1 MLNNKQKIK
10 VSVFL
15 GTAVLFLSIISSAF
29 ASPSAPSVSAGI
41 LLYQEGQ
48 YHEAVEE
55 LRAVLKEDPEN
66 PQALKYLRL
75 SERFLGTAEE
85 NLTKQ
90 SSPVSTSATSQEQ
103 IIDETLNKLEALSD
117 FEQNYLALKKS
128 PASISSSPAIAAEE
142 TAKQADLVIPSSLNQ
157 SSAPQRAASYES
169 KETAGSTIPR
179 GPLALPQKEGAIE
192 TKPSATSIHGDIR
205 MGFGYETSGGGDF
218 IWKRANFNLNEKN
231 FRTISW
237 NQLNRRE
244 DTFDPAIY
252 DRLEFNVDVEPLD
265 NPFSFHTNIVID
277 PWSYVGKTN
286 KISLESVEAGLTGIH
301 DSIDVQLLSLG
312 NTNYTINQ
320 IIDTLKKGTLVDLIE
335 YKVRNGHVPQQTLH
349 TKDGW
354 QSFLMP
360 ELELHQWFWP
370 VRELWMDYEPNENVK
385 LEIFPFGL
393 EDKAMTTDD
402 PLRLSNNR
410 TWWEESPWLAN
421 WKQGHYNPD
430 VTDIWGWPTTPDFTK
445 GKWDDALAFATR
457 DSEARRLTGLRGMSV
472 EFSKDDTE
480 IETTIASPK
489 TLWQD
494 YDSLNA
500 LATSVRAKQHLSDQ
514 FYVGTLDNAH
524 LGFVNQ
530 DLDGYNVVTAYD
542 AGWMPTPSSKISAE
556 YAFSFTEQ
564 DLTNSDYDS
573 RQRGSAYD
581 MQLVGTSSYLSGADQ
596 DYFGIQPGEDETTFY
611 KTRLRLSRMDKG
623 FQSSLSTYLETRDD
637 EYWSRHLTFRDP
649 ANFKNITFDDI
660 DPFRIG
666 NGIDYDRYV
675 INWRSDLSFFDKQ
688 IKGLTDIRNVHQ
700 ASTNKYVETV
710 ARTEWGWEP
719 TSRFETKTLLLAHHI
734 PLTTGGFDPFIT
746 RLSGGA
752 MANDDMPDGEDAS
765 LYTASAGLKYWL
777 TNWLAWDG
785 TWERTNDFTVAT
797 DNYPRGIFNDTS
809 VATYTSYGNI
819 YREDYAFLYDQG
831 YFPMPPYEYHNIF
844 RTGITFKP
852 SEKWDLYLDYA
863 RNPYEWAGPSDDNL
877 NHVGLA
883 VAYTPTSRLQMYAK
897 YTWSRVNSVNDV
909 LYNNGQINFQSHHN
923 IFLET
928 QYLFKDDSKITGS
941 FGVGPS
947 IYNAYASATPYAGS
961 TTPTMD
967 TQKMFR
973 LFYTKSF

>member
-1 MLNNKQKIK
+1 MDLG
-10 VSVFL
+10 VFL
-15 GTAVLFLSIISSAF
+15 YEQGQYNEAAQEFQAVL
-29 ASPSAPSVSAGI
+29 
-41 LLYQEGQ
+41 E
-48 YHEAVEE
+48 
-55 LRAVLKEDPEN
+55 EDPNNSE
-66 PQALKYLRL
+66 ALKYLQMTEQSL
-75 SERFLGTAEE
+75 RFIKTKVAEQPLP
-85 NLTKQ
+85 N
-90 SSPVSTSATSQEQ
+90 PVRATNQAQ
-103 IIDETLNKLEALSD
+103 AINKTLDQFEALGQ
-117 FEQNYLALKKS
+117 FEKNYVAQRQPQSVITAGTSSTDKVRTI
-128 PASISSSPAIAAEE
+128 ISEE
-142 TAKQADLVIPSSLNQ
+142 QDQRSSLMT
-157 SSAPQRAASYES
+157 AYES
-169 KETAGSTIPR
+169 EKIPDGIFSDER
-179 GPLALPQKEGAIE
+179 PLLPSEKKDLEEQL
-192 TKPSATSIHGDIR
+192 PMSSIHGNMR
-205 MGFGYETSGGGDF
+205 MGFGYETSGHGDF
-218 IWKRANFNLNEKN
+218 IWKRANFNFNEKN
-231 FRTISW
+231 FRSISW

-244 DTFDPAIY
+244 NTFDPAIY
-252 DRLEFNVDVEPLD
+252 DRMEFNVDVEPVD
-265 NPFSFHTNIVID
+265 NPLSFHTNIGID

-286 KISLESVEAGLTGIH
+286 KVTLSSTSPGNSGVYDSL
-301 DSIDVQLLSLG
+301 DVQVLYAG

-320 IIDTLKKGTLVDLIE
+320 VIDTLKKGDLVDLLE
-335 YKVRNGHVPQQTLH
+335 YKVRNGHVPTTTLSS
-349 TKDGW
+349 KGG
-354 QSFLMP
+354 QSFILP

-385 LEIFPFGL
+385 VEVFPFGL

-402 PLRLSNNR
+402 PLCLSNNK

-421 WKQGHYNPD
+421 WKPGHYNPNT
-430 VTDIWGWPTTPDFTK
+430 TDQWGWPTTPPDFTK

-457 DSEARRLTGLRGMSV
+457 DSEGRRLTGLRGVST

-500 LATSVRAKQHLSDQ
+500 LGTSVRAKQHFSEE

-530 DLDGYNVVTAYD
+530 NLDGYNVVTAYD
-542 AGWMPTPSSKISAE
+542 AGWMPTPGSKISAE

-564 DLTNSDYDS
+564 DLSNSDYDS
-573 RQRGSAYD
+573 RQRGSGYD
-581 MQLVGTSSYLSGADQ
+581 MQLIGTSSSLAGADQ
-596 DYFGIQPGEDETTFY
+596 DYFRLQPGEDEINFY

-637 EYWSRHLTFRDP
+637 EFWSRHITFRDP
-649 ANFKNITFDDI
+649 ANFQTISFDDI

-675 INWRSDLSFFDKQ
+675 INWRSDFSLQDKE

-700 ASTNKYVETV
+700 ASTDKYIETV
-710 ARTEWGWEP
+710 ARTEWGWQP
-719 TSRFETKTLLLAHHI
+719 TSRFETKALLLAHHV
-734 PLTTGGFDPFIT
+734 PLTTKGYDPFIT
-746 RLSGGA
+746 RLTGGA
-752 MANDDMPDGEDAS
+752 MANDAIPDGEDAS
-765 LYTASAGLKYWL
+765 LYTASTGLKYWF

-797 DNYPRGIFNDTS
+797 DNYPRGIFNDMS
-809 VATYTSYGNI
+809 VTTYNSYGKV
-819 YREDYAFLYDQG
+819 YREDYSYLYDQG
-831 YFPMPPYEYHNIF
+831 YFPLPPYEYHNIF
-844 RTGITFKP
+844 RTGVTFKP
-852 SEKWDLYLDYA
+852 SEKWDLYLDYT
-863 RNPYEWAGPSDDNL
+863 RNPYEFAGPSDDNL
-877 NHVGLA
+877 NHIGLA
-883 VAYTPTSRLQMYAK
+883 VNYTPTSRLQIYMK
-897 YTWSRVNSVNDV
+897 YTWSRVNSLNDL

-947 IYNAYASATPYAGS
+947 IYNAYAAQTPYAGS